1 MIMSATRS
9 NNFDHLTDAYFSLN
23 RQWEFIDVNR
33 SAAKLLRRDR
43 QDLIRRCIWQVLPD
57 FQNSLFAQEYHR
69 VLKQQVSS
77 HLEAFYAPL
86 GLWLEAYIWP
96 QADGIAVQMRD
107 VSDRKHLEAELLTRS
122 RLCDLENHIS
132 HILQHSQA
140 LIQSLSH
147 CTEALVQDLD
157 LAAASV
163 WMQKPHS
170 ARLNLQALSLSE
182 SYEKEGNLSSYAV
195 SPDLKDG
202 DSNLLNPKSF
212 CLENALLDWI
222 VEHGQPVY
230 DFILPSGDSENLEDS
245 LESSSLPQADDGLFC
260 DLTPAL
266 MRASHTIHFIGYP
279 LLVDEKLLGAIAFW
293 SYQAPTPAT
302 QSTFL
307 TLANTIALAID
318 RDRLKTALQSR
329 HENLLFRLA
338 NQIRKS
344 LDLNTILETAV
355 QEIRSL
361 LDVDRCHYLWSWSN
375 PNQPSLTVSHE
386 ASTTAQ
392 GTSLIGDCPPQQLV
406 LLADRINKLQSLRI
420 DDVAQAQ
427 QDNPLPSDR
436 ELFDL
441 LNNLKITSFFMLPLQ
456 TRSGHLGAI
465 ACSSSHGARPWSDSE
480 VELLQAVVD
489 QLALAIDQAELF
501 AQTRATALAAQT
513 QAQQLQLAL
522 QELKRTQTQLIQ
534 TEKMSSLGQMI
545 AGIAHEINNPVN
557 FISGN
562 LGYTSEY
569 VNDVLELLKLYQ
581 THHPKPAKDVDDFTE
596 EIDLDFILE
605 DLPKTLASMQ
615 IGAERI
621 QQIVLSLRNFSRLD
635 QAEMKPVDIHE
646 GIDSTLLILHN
657 RIKAKSSRREL
668 DIIKNYGDLPKIECY
683 AGQLNQVFMNLL
695 SNSIDALE
703 PQALDAE
710 APIPKIHIDTALL
723 EGNWVEI
730 KIGDN
735 GPGMTEK
742 TLNHI
747 FDPFFTTKPVG
758 KGTGLGLS
766 ISYQIIVEKHRGK
779 INCTSTPEQGTE
791 FTILI
796 PADPPPELK
805 PT

>member
-1 MIMSATRS
+1 MSVISPT
-9 NNFDHLTDAYFSLN
+9 NFEPLTNAYFRLN
-23 RQWEFIDVNR
+23 QAWEFVDFNE
-33 SAAKLLRRDR
+33 ATAKLLAKSES
-43 QDLIRRCIWQVLPD
+43 DLMNQCIWRVFPQLQQSV
-57 FQNSLFAQEYHR
+57 FAQEYHR
-69 VLKQQVSS
+69 VVQQQVSS
-77 HLEAFYAPL
+77 HLEAFCLPL
-86 GLWLEAYIWP
+86 RLWVEAFIWP
-96 QADGIAVQMRD
+96 CGDGIVVEMRD
-107 VSDRKHLEAELLTRS
+107 ISDRKRLEADLLTRS
-122 RLCDLENHIS
+122 CLSELETHIS
-132 HILQHSQA
+132 HIFQHDKS
-140 LIQSLSH
+140 LSQSLSH
-147 CTEALVQDLD
+147 CTEALIQDLD

-163 WMQKPHS
+163 WMRSPQSSH
-170 ARLNLQALSLSE
+170 LQLQALSLSE
-182 SYEKEGNLSSYAV
+182 AYEKEGHLSSYAV
-195 SPDLKDG
+195 SPHLDDPDQNVLQAQ
-202 DSNLLNPKSF
+202 PF
-212 CLENALLDWI
+212 CLEKALLDWM
-222 VEHGQPVY
+222 VENRQPIQ
-230 DFILPSGDSENLEDS
+230 DFILPADLNSKCQPLNGNLATSPFDDS
-245 LESSSLPQADDGLFC
+245 LFC

-266 MRASHTIHFIGYP
+266 LRPCRTIHFIAYP
-279 LLVDEKLLGAIAFW
+279 LCMEAEFLGAIALW
-293 SYQAPTPAT
+293 SYQSPTPAT
-302 QSTFL
+302 QSTFS
-307 TLANTIALAID
+307 TLANTIALAVD

-329 HENLLFRLA
+329 QDNLLFRLA

-355 QEIRSL
+355 QEIRTL
-361 LDVDRCHYLWSWSN
+361 LNVDRCHYLWSWSH
-375 PNQPSLTVSHE
+375 PSQPSLTVSHE
-386 ASTTAQ
+386 ASSDAQ
-392 GTSLIGDCPPQQLV
+392 NTSLIGDCPPQKLI
-406 LLADRINKLQSLRI
+406 LLANLINNLQSLQI
-420 DDVAQAQ
+420 DRVATAKQ
-427 QDNPLPSDR
+427 QTALPYNRDILQLLD
-436 ELFDL
+436 ELQ
-441 LNNLKITSFFMLPLQ
+441 ITSFFMLPLQ

-465 ACSSSHGARPWSDSE
+465 ACSSSHGEHPWSDRE
-480 VELLQAVVD
+480 VELLQGVVD

-522 QELKRTQTQLIQ
+522 QELKRTQSQLIQ

-545 AGIAHEINNPVN
+545 AGIAHEINNPMN

-562 LGYTSEY
+562 LSYTSEY

-581 THHPKPAKDVDDFTE
+581 ESYPQPTKDIDDFTE

-668 DIIKNYGDLPKIECY
+668 EIIKDYGNLPKVDCY

-703 PQALDAE
+703 PQALDSE
-710 APIPKIHIDTALL
+710 APTPKIHIRTALL
-723 EGNWVEI
+723 ANDWVEI

-742 TLNHI
+742 TINHI

-766 ISYQIIVEKHRGK
+766 ISYQIVVEKHRGK
-779 INCTSTPEQGTE
+779 ISCTSGIGKGTE
-791 FTILI
+791 FSILI
-796 PADPPPELK
+796 PAEPPPELK
-805 PT
+805 QT